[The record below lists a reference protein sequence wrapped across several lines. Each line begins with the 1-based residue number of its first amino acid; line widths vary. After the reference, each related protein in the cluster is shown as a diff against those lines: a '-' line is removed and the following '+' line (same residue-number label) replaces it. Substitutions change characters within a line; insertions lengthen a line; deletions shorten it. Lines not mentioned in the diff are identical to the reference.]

1 MNAKQIR
8 SSDLQQPQ
16 QELEAWRKMRQPGE
30 GIPEPLWA
38 SVTALARVHGVSPVS
53 QALRVDYYALKRRV
67 LGSEPVRKP
76 QRKRAA
82 FVELPVV
89 SPAAASSGCVVE
101 LAQNGARRMTIR
113 WAGSA
118 GSDLLALAEAF
129 WRRES

>member
-1 MNAKQIR
+1 MNSKKIP
-8 SSDLQQPQ
+8 SSDLQQSQ
-16 QELEAWRKMRQPGE
+16 QELETWRKARQPGE
-30 GIPEPLWA
+30 RIPEAVWT
-38 SVTALARVHGVSPVS
+38 SVTALARVHGVSPVC
-53 QALRVDYYALKRRV
+53 QALRVDYYGLKRRV

-76 QRKRAA
+76 QRKRVA

-89 SPAAASSGCVVE
+89 SQRTASSGCVVE
-101 LAQNGARRMTIR
+101 LAQNGVRTMTIR